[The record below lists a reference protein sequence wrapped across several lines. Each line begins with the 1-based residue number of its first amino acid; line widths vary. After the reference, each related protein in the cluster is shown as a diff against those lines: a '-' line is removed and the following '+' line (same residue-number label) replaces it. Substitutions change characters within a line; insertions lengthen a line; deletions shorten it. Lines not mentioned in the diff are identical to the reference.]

1 MGTFSWAC
9 FPLKLLLLPLFFKH
23 FPSYDVSKVDEE
35 RKVAAVSE
43 FYKKAA
49 ENPIADV
56 DAGRLLLSGG
66 INHNVAGLNIFDKP
80 QYCWFKHF
88 LINHNVAGLNIFR

>member
-1 MGTFSWAC
+1 MPLEVGTFSLWA
-9 FPLKLLLLPLFFKH
+9 
-23 FPSYDVSKVDEE
+23 S
-35 RKVAAVSE
+35 VSE

-66 INHNVAGLNIFDKP
+66 INHNVAGLNIFHKS

-88 LINHNVAGLNIFR
+88 LINHYVAGLKFFDKPQCCWFQHFSINNNVTGLYHF

>member
-1 MGTFSWAC
+1 MMFQR
-9 FPLKLLLLPLFFKH
+9 LM
-23 FPSYDVSKVDEE
+23 
-35 RKVAAVSE
+35 RKVATVFE

-66 INHNVAGLNIFDKP
+66 INHNIT
-80 QYCWFKHF
+80 
-88 LINHNVAGLNIFR
+88 GLNIFR

>member
-1 MGTFSWAC
+1 MRLHREEAANNSIILSFCCWDVLSYGLNTLG
-9 FPLKLLLLPLFFKH
+9 PLCLWQCFKH

-66 INHNVAGLNIFDKP
+66 INHNVAGLNIF
-80 QYCWFKHF
+80 
-88 LINHNVAGLNIFR
+88 

>member
-1 MGTFSWAC
+1 MPLEVGTFSLWA
-9 FPLKLLLLPLFFKH
+9 
-23 FPSYDVSKVDEE
+23 S
-35 RKVAAVSE
+35 VSE

-66 INHNVAGLNIFDKP
+66 INHNIT
-80 QYCWFKHF
+80 
-88 LINHNVAGLNIFR
+88 GLNIFR